1 VTVGGHHADGG
12 EELEDHDLGLHVG
25 MVQTE
30 RHSLER
36 ALLLHH
42 DAETVLLC
50 VEREQL
56 ARASEIV
63 SRVNESNPVAKTM
76 RRTLLFITTLRQLM
90 QPEMSSF
97 SSSVRLERRERER
110 E

>member
-1 VTVGGHHADGG
+1 VCGK
-12 EELEDHDLGLHVG
+12 
-25 MVQTE
+25 
-30 RHSLER
+30 R
-36 ALLLHH
+36 AI
-42 DAETVLLC
+42 DE
-50 VEREQL
+50 
-56 ARASEIV
+56 RASEIV